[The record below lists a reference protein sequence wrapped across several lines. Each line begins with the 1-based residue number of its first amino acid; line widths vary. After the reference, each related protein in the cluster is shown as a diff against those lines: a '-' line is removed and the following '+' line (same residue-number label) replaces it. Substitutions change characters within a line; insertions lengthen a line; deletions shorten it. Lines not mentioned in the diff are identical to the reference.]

1 MVLAWL
7 WLGFGLV
14 FGLFF
19 FKFLWV
25 FGLLAF
31 LLLLLLVSYRFP
43 LFFVVFLW
51 FSLNFGGFS
60 GLSPGNGTSLFRG
73 WGGLSFRDGG
83 RFWGGASSFGG
94 LGAASFWVV
103 WAAVPV

>member
-1 MVLAWL
+1 M
-7 WLGFGLV
+7 
-14 FGLFF
+14 
-19 FKFLWV
+19 
-25 FGLLAF
+25 
-31 LLLLLLVSYRFP
+31 VSYRFP
-43 LFFVVFLW
+43 VFFVVFLW